1 MMRKQVIITKASG
14 KKEAFSENKL
24 RNSLFK
30 SGADEVTVNQII
42 GKVKDNLYDDITT
55 HEIYKRAFE
64 ILKSK
69 KTATASRYKLKKSIM
84 ELGPDGFAFEIFI
97 SEILKKLNYKTEVG
111 KIIKG
116 FCVNHE
122 IDVIAQDGIHHYM
135 VECKF
140 HNQQGKFCDV
150 KIPLYINSRFI
161 DVERTWTKQI
171 GHEELLHK
179 GWLFTN
185 TRFTTDAIQYGSC
198 AGLKMTSWDYP
209 ENGNLK
215 DLTDQFR
222 LYPVTVLSG
231 LSKTEKEELLRNK
244 IILCT
249 DLPERKDFFERMSIS
264 AVRQKKLIDE
274 CFNLLN

>member
-1 MMRKQVIITKASG
+1 MRGQIIITKANG
-14 KKEAFSENKL
+14 KREIFSEEKL

-30 SGADEVTVNQII
+30 SGADEGTVNQIVDKI
-42 GKVKDNLYDDITT
+42 KSSLYDGVSTS
-55 HEIYKRAFE
+55 EIYKHAFE

-69 KTATASRYKLKKSIM
+69 KAVMASKYKLKRAIM

-122 IDVIAQDGIHHYM
+122 VDVIAQDGTHHFM

-161 DVERTWTKQI
+161 DVEKTWTKEI
-171 GHEELLHK
+171 GHQELLHK

-185 TRFTTDAIQYGSC
+185 TRFTTDAIQYGTC
-198 AGLKMTSWDYP
+198 AGLKMTGWDYP
-209 ENGNLK
+209 KVENLK
-215 DLTDQFR
+215 DLVDQFR

-231 LSKTEKEELLRNK
+231 LSKSEKKELLSNK
-244 IILCT
+244 IILCA
-249 DLPERKDFFERMSIS
+249 DLSERKDFFERVSFT
-264 AVRQKKLIDE
+264 AVRQKKLLEE
-274 CFNLLN
+274 CFNLLD